1 MPAIEKGAIMPER
14 NGRKKTPGKARP
26 EATTPTRRVSEG
38 RPIRGQKRRYYLD
51 QARQLFARFGYSAT
65 SFEQIADAAG
75 VSRSVLVKSFRD
87 KAAFLQAI
95 GAEWLEALFPP
106 PSPDDSP
113 TRDVLALLPAITE
126 RFLDSV
132 GKNQQTARIVLTG
145 LAEQIDEEE
154 SAILAGI
161 LNAMVD
167 RLLPILQEGQ
177 QAGVIRRGIDAREM
191 AGDWLR
197 FMLGSAL
204 LPPGAPKEGEAQASI
219 IETLLHGVLKTDV

>member
-1 MPAIEKGAIMPER
+1 MTNNFSGILTIEKGAIMPG
-14 NGRKKTPGKARP
+14 NDARKNATGK
-26 EATTPTRRVSEG
+26 G
-38 RPIRGQKRRYYLD
+38 RPVRGQKRRSYLD
-51 QARQLFARFGYSAT
+51 QARQLFARFGYAAT

-75 VSRSVLVKSFRD
+75 VSRAVLVKSFRD

-95 GAEWLEALFPP
+95 GDDWLEALFPP
-106 PSPDDSP
+106 DTPHDAQA
-113 TRDVLALLPAITE
+113 RDVLALLQAITE

-132 GKNQQTARIVLTG
+132 ARDHQTARIVLTG
-145 LAEQIDEEE
+145 LAEQVDEEE

-161 LNAMVD
+161 LGAIVD

-177 QAGVIRRGIDAREM
+177 QAGVIRRGNDAREM

-204 LPPGAPKEGEAQASI
+204 LPPTEPKEGELQLSM
-219 IETLLHGVLKTDV
+219 IETLLHGVMKTDV